1 MRLWEEEDTS
11 FSEASICSSGCKK
24 TEKVRSQSQ
33 SGRKLKDKE
42 RSEVCKGEL
51 KLLQSV
57 PWKGHNGCFWAV
69 AKAKFL
75 NLHADKPG
83 YIQPVKIH
91 WTMHIW
97 YIIFY
102 ICISY
107 FNWKKYFSQ
116 ENSNII
122 VQFTCKQHTQG
133 LIHLQHKLSTKHTQA
148 SRKEHEWGF
157 RNPPPW

>member
-1 MRLWEEEDTS
+1 MFYANPHIPSSDDSVAIKTLWFNGSRLIKRWDYERRKRQVLVKLP
-11 FSEASICSSGCKK
+11 FVLLVAKRL
-24 TEKVRSQSQ
+24 KVRSQSQ

-42 RSEVCKGEL
+42 WSEVCKGEL

-75 NLHADKPG
+75 NLQADKPG

-97 YIIFY
+97 YIIFLY
-102 ICISY
+102 VYHTSTERNISV
-107 FNWKKYFSQ
+107 KRTV
-116 ENSNII
+116 I
-122 VQFTCKQHTQG
+122 
-133 LIHLQHKLSTKHTQA
+133 L
-148 SRKEHEWGF
+148 
-157 RNPPPW
+157 